1 MRILVTAMC
10 LTFSASNAHA
20 DDVVNLNSLAE
31 KVKDVMD
38 ALGPGLFQKHE
49 ISDNNLQIYVNST
62 RSMKPNAAQATADF
76 ACTLSSNLPSM
87 TWEEK
92 HAVEVY
98 VDAEE
103 RPRGL
108 CYVGKQ

>member
-1 MRILVTAMC
+1 MRIFATAVFLFC
-10 LTFSASNAHA
+10 SASSAHA
-20 DDVVNLNSLAE
+20 DDIENLNSIAG
-31 KVKDVMD
+31 KVKSVMDVM
-38 ALGPGLFQKHE
+38 GPRLFQKHE
-49 ISDNNLQIYVNST
+49 ISDDNLQIYVNST
-62 RSMKPNAAQATADF
+62 HSMEVNAPQAVADF
-76 ACTLSSNLPSM
+76 ACSLSSNLPNL

-108 CYVGKQ
+108 CYVGE

>member
-1 MRILVTAMC
+1 MRVFLSAAC
-10 LTFSASNAHA
+10 LLCFASTAHA
-20 DDVVNLNSLAE
+20 DDIKNLNSIASA
-31 KVKDVMD
+31 VKSIMD
-38 ALGPGLFQKHE
+38 GMGPGLFQKHE
-49 ISDNNLQIYVNST
+49 ISDDNLQIYVNST
-62 RSMKPNAAQATADF
+62 HSMEPNAPQATADF
-76 ACTLSSNLPSM
+76 ACSLSSNLLHL

-108 CYVGKQ
+108 CYVGD